1 MWLTICE
8 TVLYWF
14 PESLFQ
20 GGVRFPTGGTARDRL
35 LRQPL
40 IRCDSEADGIVRMEE
55 TEAVCHACF
64 ALPVSLLAGRF
75 CMGFGRTSFPTVA
88 GFQKIFF

>member
-1 MWLTICE
+1 
-8 TVLYWF
+8 
-14 PESLFQ
+14 
-20 GGVRFPTGGTARDRL
+20 
-35 LRQPL
+35 
-40 IRCDSEADGIVRMEE
+40 MEE